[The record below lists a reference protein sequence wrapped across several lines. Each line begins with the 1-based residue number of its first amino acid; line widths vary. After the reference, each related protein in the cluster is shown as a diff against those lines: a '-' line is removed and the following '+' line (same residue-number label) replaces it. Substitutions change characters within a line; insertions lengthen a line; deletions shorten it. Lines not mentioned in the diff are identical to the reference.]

1 MLFGDEPRFYKDLK
15 PLYEGGGLFAHGEV
29 SHVASRFVA
38 RVRADNLYLFFTECK
53 NPMLLINCMAS
64 SLNSTHTHHTNTT
77 NCSILRQMRLALTL
91 VPVLITLNNWRM
103 TGNHH
108 RSHQCNHGIG
118 LYPNLNLPKILLND
132 QLHYSAYLYICHD
145 SE

>member
-53 NPMLLINCMAS
+53 KSDVA
-64 SLNSTHTHHTNTT
+64 
-77 NCSILRQMRLALTL
+77 
-91 VPVLITLNNWRM
+91 
-103 TGNHH
+103 
-108 RSHQCNHGIG
+108 
-118 LYPNLNLPKILLND
+118 D
-132 QLHYSAYLYICHD
+132 QLHGIILEFHSHSSHKYYKLFHTQTNETSSHVGPGAYYTQQLEND
-145 SE
+145 R